1 MLLFFSKV
9 HPTKFLPKKKE
20 LNLIRER
27 VARRIQGK
35 VHLWKQPKI
44 KKGRLV
50 NQDTAKRRVSNRTL
64 TK

>member
-1 MLLFFSKV
+1 MFCCLPFYNYATFFSKV

-35 VHLWKQPKI
+35 VTVI
-44 KKGRLV
+44 K
-50 NQDTAKRRVSNRTL
+50 NNIII
-64 TK
+64 